1 MIPIYSAIL
10 KWMGS
15 VTASNKN
22 LRESLKKGSC
32 AVVVD
37 GIAGMYVNEPDK
49 EMIKFSGRKGFIRAA
64 VETGTPIFPVYQF
77 GNSQMLKLV
86 PKSLEPLARKIKC
99 ALGVIVGR
107 FGLPI
112 PKKVMIMSV
121 IGQSIPVPKVDKHD
135 PNFDK
140 TVDEIQQKVADEIQ
154 RMYRFMNGFIYS
166 YYKYR
171 CIYGWGDRP
180 LEIY

>member
-1 MIPIYSAIL
+1 
-10 KWMGS
+10 MGS
-15 VTASNKN
+15 VEASNKN
-22 LRESLKKGSC
+22 LRKSLQKGSC

-37 GIAGMYVNEPDK
+37 GIAGMYVNEPHK
-49 EMIKFSGRKGFIRAA
+49 EMVKFSGRKGFVRAA

-77 GNSQMLKLV
+77 GNSRMLKLV
-86 PKSLEPLARKIKC
+86 PKALEPYARKFKC
-99 ALGVIVGR
+99 AMGLILGR

-112 PKKVMIMSV
+112 PKKMMIMSV
-121 IGQSIPVPKVDKHD
+121 IGEVIPVPKVDKND
-135 PNFDK
+135 PTFDK
-140 TVDEIQQKVADEIQ
+140 VVDEIQQKVCDGIQ
-154 RMYRFMNGFIYS
+154 KV